1 MADGETG
8 FGSKK
13 NKGTVVGALPTPF
26 VWVGEPDPF
35 EVLPEHLIPPGELLD
50 PDKAPPPPPSA
61 PEKGAKQAAPLPP
74 PSARPAA
81 AVQFE
86 PEARAPSVSAA
97 AARAK
102 PASVAESVKLPPPVE
117 IKFDDED
124 PVPPPVRV
132 PPKAAPKADPFDE
145 KMKAQLARSQITAPP
160 AVIMESVGVR
170 YGNGPEIFQDVS
182 LNLKQGSFHYLT
194 GPSGAGKT
202 TLLSLLYL
210 AMRPSRGTIH
220 MFGRPLADIKPE
232 NMPKQRRRIGAVF
245 QDFRLIEHLTVH
257 DNVALPL
264 RLAGAPESMIARN
277 VPGLLR
283 WVGLGD
289 HFDLHPSV
297 LSGGEK
303 QRVAIARAVVCQPAL
318 LVADEPTGNVDE
330 ATAFR
335 LLHLFQELNRLGTT
349 VIVATHNERIVRR
362 FPYPRLHIADRRLRK
377 LPAHSED
384 SFK

>member
-1 MADGETG
+1 MKQLYGAMGNNAG
-8 FGSKK
+8 LK
-13 NKGTVVGALPTPF
+13 TVSALPTPM
-26 VWVGEPDPF
+26 VWVGEQ
-35 EVLPEHLIPPGELLD
+35 EEEAG
-50 PDKAPPPPPSA
+50 ANPSA
-61 PEKGAKQAAPLPP
+61 SSG
-74 PSARPAA
+74 PAG
-81 AVQFE
+81 E
-86 PEARAPSVSAA
+86 PEASGDGPPSPRSSAKNNLKVDPPEE
-97 AARAK
+97 RMSK
-102 PASVAESVKLPPPVE
+102 PLRNSS
-117 IKFDDED
+117 
-124 PVPPPVRV
+124 
-132 PPKAAPKADPFDE
+132 
-145 KMKAQLARSQITAPP
+145 MAPP
-160 AVIMESVGVR
+160 AVLVESVGMR

-182 LNLKQGSFHYLT
+182 FSLKQGSFHYLT

-210 AMRPSRGTIH
+210 GMKPSRGTIH
-220 MFGRPLADIKPE
+220 MFGRPVADLKPAQV
-232 NMPKQRRRIGAVF
+232 PKQRRRIGAIF

-264 RLAGAPESMIARN
+264 RLAGAPESMISRN

-289 HFDLHPSV
+289 HMDLHPSV

-349 VIVATHNERIVRR
+349 VVVATHNERIVRR
-362 FPYPRLHIADRRLRK
+362 FPYPRLHITERRLRK
-377 LPAHSED
+377 LPAHAED

>member
-1 MADGETG
+1 MPIVEDDGLG
-8 FGSKK
+8 K
-13 NKGTVVGALPTPF
+13 
-26 VWVGEPDPF
+26 
-35 EVLPEHLIPPGELLD
+35 I
-50 PDKAPPPPPSA
+50 
-61 PEKGAKQAAPLPP
+61 EKPQ
-74 PSARPAA
+74 
-81 AVQFE
+81 
-86 PEARAPSVSAA
+86 
-97 AARAK
+97 K
-102 PASVAESVKLPPPVE
+102 PAPGTLPPPVVWMGE
-117 IKFDDED
+117 ADVRTARTGSAPLRPEATPNEKKRTFP
-124 PVPPPVRV
+124 PVPEVTLESLAAQNLQSIQFDADLDGGAKAPTARKGLKA
-132 PPKAAPKADPFDE
+132 PPKVDPFDE
-145 KMKAQLARSQITAPP
+145 KMKAQLTRSAITSPP

-202 TLLSLLYL
+202 TLLSLMYL
-210 AMRPSRGTIH
+210 AMKPSRGTIH
-220 MFGRPLADIKPE
+220 MFGRPMADIKPDQ
-232 NMPKQRRRIGAVF
+232 MPKQRRRIGAVF
-245 QDFRLIEHLTVH
+245 QDFRLIEHLTVF

-264 RLAGAPESMIARN
+264 RLAGAPEAMIARN

-289 HFDLHPSV
+289 HFELHPSV

-335 LLHLFQELNRLGTT
+335 LIHLFQELNRMGTT